1 MISLK
6 RMKSLIQYIIVYSK
20 SYIRYL
26 NKLTDEYNNTYHH
39 SVGKRTNDVDCSALT
54 EETMTNP
61 IAPVTILKMA
71 IESGL

>member
-1 MISLK
+1 
-6 RMKSLIQYIIVYSK
+6 MKSLIQYIIVYSK

-26 NKLTDEYNNTYHH
+26 NKLIDEYNNTYHH
-39 SVGKRTNDVDCSALT
+39 SVGKRTNDVDYSALT
-54 EETMTNP
+54 EETKTNP

>member
-6 RMKSLIQYIIVYSK
+6 WMKSLIQYIIVYSK
-20 SYIRYL
+20 CYIRYL
-26 NKLTDEYNNTYHH
+26 NKLIDEYNNIYHH
-39 SVGKRTNDVDCSALT
+39 SVGKTTNDVNYSALT
-54 EETMTNP
+54 GKTKTNP